1 MRRTALLA
9 GGLLGGL
16 LLVFAAVEAAGVPL
30 LTDPRPAMREAG
42 ALVGVAL
49 LVADVLVPVP
59 SSVVMV
65 AHGSLYGV
73 AAGSLLSLAGG
84 TGAAV
89 TGWAL
94 GRRADPLRRWTPD
107 AERRR
112 AERLLARWG
121 LAAVVLTRPV
131 PLLAEA
137 VAVAAGAAHL
147 PVRRVAV
154 AAALGTLPVAVAY
167 AVAGAR
173 LAGG

>member
-1 MRRTALLA
+1 MRRTALLGTA
-9 GGLLGGL
+9 LLGAL

-30 LTDPRPAMREAG
+30 LTDPRPAMRETG
-42 ALVGVAL
+42 ALLGVTL

-65 AHGSLYGV
+65 AHGALYGV
-73 AAGSLLSLAGG
+73 VTGALLSLAGG

-89 TGWAL
+89 VGWWL
-94 GRRADPLRRWTPD
+94 GRRADPLRRYTDD
-107 AERRR
+107 AERSR

-121 LAAVVLTRPV
+121 VVAVAVTRPV

-137 VAVAAGAAHL
+137 VAIAAGAGRL
-147 PVRRVAV
+147 PLRKVAL
-154 AAALGTLPVAVAY
+154 AAAVGTVPVAVAY

-173 LAGG
+173 LANG